1 MKTRNLGAQGRSGPA
16 HGPGGLAHLSPHCS
30 IPHSGHWR
38 EGGDLA
44 GPWPEAMRGGSSAL
58 PGGEKRPLKLE
69 WKKRIVM
76 AHHHSTLQEFKEV
89 GEAGRGQVIV
99 TDAGLTLEGA
109 GDWDP
114 LLTQLY
120 QLGVG
125 WTQAIVNMSGKQ
137 SHLCALLLA
146 AKTGSEEGGAG
157 EKCRGWLPVPGA
169 QPTSLGSA

>member
-1 MKTRNLGAQGRSGPA
+1 MGLVHCPG
-16 HGPGGLAHLSPHCS
+16 GPGSVHLAPHCS
-30 IPHSGHWR
+30 TPHRGQRR
-38 EGGDLA
+38 EGRDLA
-44 GPWPEAMRGGSSAL
+44 GPLPEAMRGCSSSL

-69 WKKRIVM
+69 WRKQIAM

-99 TDAGLTLEGA
+99 TDAGPTLEGA

-120 QLGVG
+120 PIGVR
-125 WTQAIVNMSGKQ
+125 WTQAIVNMSGQ
-137 SHLCALLLA
+137 QFHLCALLLA
-146 AKTGSEEGGAG
+146 AKTGSSEGGTG
-157 EKCRGWLPVPGA
+157 EKCRGLLPAPGA